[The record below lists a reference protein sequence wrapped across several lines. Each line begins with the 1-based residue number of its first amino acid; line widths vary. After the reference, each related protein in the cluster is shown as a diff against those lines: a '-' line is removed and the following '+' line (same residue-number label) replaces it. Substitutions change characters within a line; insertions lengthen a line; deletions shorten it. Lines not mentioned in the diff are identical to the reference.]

1 MESLKEL
8 LTPKTFNKL
17 SFVAVVFS
25 ILLGVTL
32 CGIFA
37 DIENSESRFDFR
49 CDAPLNKDFIRG
61 RCFGEYGKKYNKLSI
76 PVYGFVLMNISVMAI
91 VSVIYSQSVK
101 SSIHELETGN
111 QDVEGLRQ
119 RGNPAQRRLF
129 ISYCCQL
136 TTRFVLAIVF
146 IFLQTQVFYPR
157 NFPSNFNCNL
167 MKEGT
172 NTSAY
177 LSANVTQ
184 QTQTYKCYN
193 QRATKKT
200 FWTDAVAVVNGI
212 FAFLALIETLW
223 ILSRARNGKT
233 FMEDSQFYADHLK
246 SNRDP
251 QQEQRRQQNTE
262 AVPLMLSLPQEA
274 LEQPSQLRT
283 EHLPAA
289 LQNKEPGKGPKPKD
303 LDIEEAVP
311 LMLSLPQEA
320 LEQPSQLR
328 TEHLPAALQNEE
340 PGEGPKPKDLDIEE
354 AVPLTLSLPQ
364 EVLEQ
369 PSQLRTEYLPAAL
382 QNEEPGEGP
391 KPKDLDIE
399 EAVPLTLSL
408 PQEALEQPSQL
419 HTAHLPAALQ
429 NEEPGEGPKP
439 KDLDIEEAVPL
450 MLSLPQEAL
459 EQPSQLRTEHLPAA
473 LQNKEPGKGPK
484 PKDLDIEEAV
494 PLMLSLPQE
503 ALEQPSQLR
512 TEHLP
517 AALQNEEPGEGPK
530 PKDLDIEEAV
540 PLTLSLPQ
548 ETLEKPS
555 QIRTEQLPAA
565 LQNEEPGEG
574 PKPKDLDIKEAVPLT
589 LSLPQ
594 ETLEQPSQ
602 IRTEQLP
609 AALQS
614 QQPSQKLQADLKS
627 LKDGIIAGTKQLRD
641 LKQPIRPNPG
651 EGPKP
656 KDLETDQINV
666 NLVIHEGRATYD
678 FPEDRREQL
687 KVYPKPNTDQCE
699 CVPVENII
707 DGNKKNVLVVGRPG
721 IGKTMLSTKLL
732 RVSAFDAFKYV
743 NFDVA
748 FLLKFRRF
756 NSVTD
761 LDLRELLAR
770 SETVRHIDDEVWD
783 YIIKNPTKV
792 LLIFDGI
799 DEFSAKSDIAK
810 DNSGYNDTV
819 TEKMPLHCLYNKIAS
834 GKLLPGATVI
844 TTIRPTAVSC
854 LTLLNVDRTVEV
866 LGFTSEQVE
875 DYVEKFTESDH
886 DPDAKETI
894 WQHISTNI
902 NLFSLCYIPVNCF
915 IICSCL
921 SLLYIFGSSLP
932 TKLTKIYCIALKIF
946 FFRHNDEYRRQSQD
960 AYDQLIFKR
969 FKELPSPVQEVFNR
983 LANIAFVGIIE
994 GRLVF
999 TSREVEGLEDCGL
1012 LHRLPDVAGP
1022 TPLDPSEPQFCFM
1035 HLTVQE
1041 FLAAKHVTDT
1051 MKRDELREF
1060 VADHIKQG
1068 SWQVVMQFVAG
1079 LLDTNTAGE
1088 MPNGN
1093 IFTELLPTS
1102 TFEEKD
1108 DEVMS
1113 EDPHYAEEESTTLTC
1128 WPVVHEKELALNL
1141 CKCLYELDV
1150 KLQSAVARK
1159 IEEINFNAVD
1169 FTDCRLVPVD
1179 CTAIIG
1185 FLKNANR
1192 KLFFRL
1198 TGNNIGWLGCMEI
1211 QKWIVKSDRS
1221 EGDLKLR
1228 TLNLSRNGTGD
1239 KGAAQLRDA
1248 LKDENCKL
1256 TVLNLRSNEIG
1267 YKGAVNLS
1275 DALKNVHCKLT
1286 VLDLYDNEI
1295 GDKGAANLSDTLKDA
1310 NCKLTELY
1318 LSSNKIGDKG
1328 AANLSDALQDPNC
1341 KLTKL
1346 TLSDNNIGHKGAA
1359 QLCDALKDFNC
1370 KLTFL
1375 ELYYNNIGGKGAADL
1390 SDALKNVHCKLT
1402 VLDLGSNEIGH
1413 NGAAHLSDALKD
1425 SNCKLTVLKLDGN
1438 NIGDKGAANLRG
1450 ALKDANCKLTELNLG
1465 DNNI

>member
-17 SFVAVVFS
+17 SFVAVVFW

-49 CDAPLNKDFIRG
+49 CEPKIDEKDFIRG
-61 RCFGEYGKKYNKLSI
+61 KCFGEYGEEYNKLSI
-76 PVYGFVLMNISVMAI
+76 PVYGFVIINFSVIAI
-91 VSVIYSQSVK
+91 VSVIYSQCIK
-101 SSIHELETGN
+101 STVHELETCN

-119 RGNPAQRRLF
+119 QGNPAQGRLF

-136 TTRFVLAIVF
+136 ATRFLLAIVF
-146 IFLQTQVFYPR
+146 IVLQTQVFYPR

-167 MKEGT
+167 MKGGT

-184 QTQTYKCYN
+184 QTQTYKCHN

-212 FAFLALIETLW
+212 FAFLVLIETLW

-233 FMEDSQFYADHLK
+233 FMEDSQFYADHLQ

-251 QQEQRRQQNTE
+251 PQEQRRQQN
-262 AVPLMLSLPQEA
+262 A
-274 LEQPSQLRT
+274 
-283 EHLPAA
+283 
-289 LQNKEPGKGPKPKD
+289 
-303 LDIEEAVP
+303 
-311 LMLSLPQEA
+311 
-320 LEQPSQLR
+320 
-328 TEHLPAALQNEE
+328 
-340 PGEGPKPKDLDIEE
+340 
-354 AVPLTLSLPQ
+354 
-364 EVLEQ
+364 
-369 PSQLRTEYLPAAL
+369 
-382 QNEEPGEGP
+382 
-391 KPKDLDIE
+391 
-399 EAVPLTLSL
+399 
-408 PQEALEQPSQL
+408 
-419 HTAHLPAALQ
+419 
-429 NEEPGEGPKP
+429 
-439 KDLDIEEAVPL
+439 
-450 MLSLPQEAL
+450 
-459 EQPSQLRTEHLPAA
+459 
-473 LQNKEPGKGPK
+473 
-484 PKDLDIEEAV
+484 
-494 PLMLSLPQE
+494 
-503 ALEQPSQLR
+503 
-512 TEHLP
+512 
-517 AALQNEEPGEGPK
+517 
-530 PKDLDIEEAV
+530 
-540 PLTLSLPQ
+540 
-548 ETLEKPS
+548 
-555 QIRTEQLPAA
+555 
-565 LQNEEPGEG
+565 
-574 PKPKDLDIKEAVPLT
+574 EAVPLT

-594 ETLEQPSQ
+594 ETLEQPLQ
-602 IRTEQLP
+602 IRIEQLP

-656 KDLETDQINV
+656 KDLETDQIYV

-687 KVYPKPNTDQCE
+687 KVYPKPNTHQCE
-699 CVPVENII
+699 CVRMENII
-707 DGNKKNVLVVGRPG
+707 DGHHNNVLVVGRPG

-756 NSVTD
+756 NSVTAD

-783 YIIKNPTKV
+783 YIIKNPTMV

-810 DNSGYNDTV
+810 DDSGYNDTV

-844 TTIRPTAVSC
+844 TTTRPTTVSC
-854 LTLLNVDRTVEV
+854 VRLLNFDRTVEV

-875 DYVEKFTESDH
+875 DYVDKFTESDH

-902 NLFSLCYIPVNCF
+902 NLFTLCYIPVNCF

-921 SLLYIFGSSLP
+921 SLLYTFRSNLP

-946 FFRHNDEYRRQSQD
+946 FFRHNDEYRRHSQD
-960 AYDQLIFKR
+960 AYDQLILKTFKD
-969 FKELPSPVQEVFNR
+969 LPSAVQKVFNR
-983 LANIAFVGIIE
+983 LANIAFVGIKE

-1012 LHRLPDVAGP
+1012 LHRLPDVAGQ
-1022 TPLDPSEPQFCFM
+1022 TPLDPSKAQFCFM

-1051 MKRDELREF
+1051 MKKDELREF
-1060 VADHIKQG
+1060 VADHINEG
-1068 SWQVVMQFVAG
+1068 AWQVVMQFVAG
-1079 LLDTNTAGE
+1079 LLDTDTAGE
-1088 MPNGN
+1088 MPNSD

-1102 TFEEKD
+1102 TVEKKE
-1108 DEVMS
+1108 DEMMGK
-1113 EDPHYAEEESTTLTC
+1113 DLMFYYAEKESTSLTC
-1128 WPVVHEKELALNL
+1128 WPAKNEEQLLALNL

-1150 KLQSAVARK
+1150 KLQSGVAKK

-1169 FTDCRLVPVD
+1169 FSKCMLAPVD
-1179 CTAIIG
+1179 CTAIVH
-1185 FLKNANR
+1185 FLKHANR
-1192 KLFFRL
+1192 KLL
-1198 TGNNIGWLGCMEI
+1198 LKLNGNNIGWLGCMEI

-1221 EGDLKLR
+1221 EGDCKLR
-1228 TLNLSRNGTGD
+1228 TLNPSENRKGD

-1256 TVLNLRSNEIG
+1256 TVLNLGSNKIG
-1267 YKGAVNLS
+1267 NKGAANLS

-1286 VLDLYDNEI
+1286 VLSLEYNGI
-1295 GDKGAANLSDTLKDA
+1295 RHRGAAQLRDALKDS
-1310 NCKLTELY
+1310 NCKLTELR
-1318 LSSNKIGDKG
+1318 
-1328 AANLSDALQDPNC
+1328 
-1341 KLTKL
+1341 
-1346 TLSDNNIGHKGAA
+1346 LSDN
-1359 QLCDALKDFNC
+1359 D
-1370 KLTFL
+1370 
-1375 ELYYNNIGGKGAADL
+1375 
-1390 SDALKNVHCKLT
+1390 
-1402 VLDLGSNEIGH
+1402 IGH
-1413 NGAAHLSDALKD
+1413 NGAAQLCDALKD

-1438 NIGDKGAANLRG
+1438 KVGDIGTKHFSDALKDANCKLTKLTLSHNIIGHKGAAQLSDALKDSNCKLTLLG
-1450 ALKDANCKLTELNLG
+1450 LGSNNIGEKGAADLSDALKDANCKLTWLDIGINNIGEKGAADLSDALKDAICKLTCLDLGSNHIGEKGAADLSDALKDANCKLTELYLG
-1465 DNNI
+1465 NNNIGEKGAAHPRDALKDANCKLNWLTLYKQHRRKRSSRPK